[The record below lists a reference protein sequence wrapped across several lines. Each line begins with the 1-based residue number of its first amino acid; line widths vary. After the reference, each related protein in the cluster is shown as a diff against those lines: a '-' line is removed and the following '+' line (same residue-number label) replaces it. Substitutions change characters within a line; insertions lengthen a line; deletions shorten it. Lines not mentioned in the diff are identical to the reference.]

1 MRRPLEELL
10 AYLVRE
16 LAFPHGVFLMT
27 GTGIVPPPEFSM
39 EPGDCARVVVGAL
52 TLENDVAAGPR
63 AIPR

>member
-1 MRRPLEELL
+1 
-10 AYLVRE
+10 
-16 LAFPHGVFLMT
+16 MT